1 MRFVLPS
8 FAVLALSLTSLQAE
22 DKEFFFKPNDR
33 VVFLGDSITEQYQ
46 YSTYME
52 LYLTT
57 RYPEGKFT
65 FLNAGIGGD
74 TAHGGLARFQKHV
87 LDEKPTAI
95 TINFGMNDGGYGK
108 FREDLNKQYRESTE
122 KMLKLA
128 KDANV
133 RVALCS
139 PNAID
144 PRVKTDGKVYFE
156 TQKQFYAPLKQI
168 AASNGASFAD
178 QYGLTRA
185 EIEKM
190 TKDDPTAKVAKPYYD
205 GFHTSEPGALIM
217 AHAILTELKA
227 PALVSSVDFSTKG
240 EAKTMK
246 CKVTDLKVTE
256 TGATFTR
263 LDESLPMPMLPKWLP
278 MMPYINN
285 LKDLNNYSLKITGL
299 NDGKYEVLADG
310 KTVASYTAKELAE
323 GVNLAL
329 ATAGPL
335 YDQGLKVFQ
344 AIQDKNGQ
352 VAGRFFSVHRFNSP
366 AWLKVTDLDAQKKAE
381 LDRMMKNIVDKQKN
395 VDNVVKPVAHNWEVK
410 LAK

>member
-1 MRFVLPS
+1 MRFVLPALAVVAVS
-8 FAVLALSLTSLQAE
+8 FGGVHADE
-22 DKEFFFKPNDR
+22 KDFFFKPNDR
-33 VVFLGDSITEQYQ
+33 IVFLGDSITAQYQ

-57 RYPEGKFT
+57 RFPEGKFT

-74 TAHGGLARFQKHV
+74 TAHGGLARFQKQV
-87 LDEKPTAI
+87 LDEKPTAL

-108 FREDLNKQYRESTE
+108 FDEGRNKLYRESTE

-139 PNAID
+139 PNAVD
-144 PRVKTDGKVYFE
+144 PRVKQNGKEYFE

-168 AASNGASFAD
+168 AANNGASFAD

-190 TKDDPTAKVAKPYYD
+190 TKDDPTAKTAKPYYD

-227 PALVSSVDFSTKG
+227 PALVSSVEFGTKG
-240 EAKTMK
+240 DAKTQK
-246 CKVTDLKVTE
+246 CTVTDLKASE

-263 LDESLPMPMLPKWLP
+263 LDESLAMPLLAKWTPML
-278 MMPYINN
+278 PYINN
-285 LKDLNNYSLKITGL
+285 LKDLNDYGLKISGL
-299 NDGKYEVLADG
+299 AEGKYDVLADS
-310 KTVASYTAKELAE
+310 KTVASYTAKELAD

-329 ATAGPL
+329 ASNGPV
-335 YDQGLKVFQ
+335 YEQGMKVFELIQ
-344 AIQDKNGQ
+344 AKNTQ
-352 VAGRFFSVHRFNSP
+352 VSGRFFGVHLFNPP
-366 AWLKVTDLDAQKKAE
+366 AWLKVSDLEAQKKPE
-381 LDRMMKNIVDKQKN
+381 LERTMKVVDERQKGVDKA
-395 VDNVVKPVAHNWEVK
+395 VKPVAHKWEVK
-410 LAK
+410 IAK